1 MIGLIAIWYTVRGV
15 GGATTPG
22 PASGDGL
29 LLEDGSSFLLLEDG
43 SFLLL
48 E

>member
-1 MIGLIAIWYTVRGV
+1 MSLLLLGV
-15 GGATTPG
+15 GDTGGTAGAPG
-22 PASGDGL
+22 PASGDGM

-48 E
+48 ES